1 LGLQELLNSLRVNEQ
16 KQIDSIWQEAKNEAE
31 KLRKQVDEAT
41 ADITKNHTDQ
51 LASACQ
57 KSMRSIFSETEISVR
72 TKKLFAYQ
80 ALEQTLRRAA
90 TAQLPALK
98 DENYEDVFARLV
110 AEIPERKW
118 ERIIVNPADLDLA
131 ANFFTAN
138 IIHTDPAISGGLI
151 VTSAE
156 GKIIVD
162 NTFER
167 RLERKW
173 HHILPEIIA
182 NLEQRYEKSGTAE
195 NTG

>member
-162 NTFER
+162 NTFEK

-173 HHILPEIIA
+173 NHILPEIIA